1 MDEHQY
7 TGSKIK
13 NQFTAYIF
21 AQIRGARQNYIRKML
36 RVSGNEV
43 LEADLSTEE
52 AGIPLE
58 EKLDME
64 YREEILMKEAYGGY
78 PNWTEMKDRKLV
90 DAIMLL
96 SEEQVH
102 GLTGKF
108 VADLIL
114 QVLSYVAQ
122 IERDNNKQRQKE
134 GIQIAKENGVKF
146 GRPKIEIPEKF
157 ETVYWLWKENK
168 INKTE
173 AAKQLETNRTT
184 FGRWIVRYEEG
195 NEDIDDSKAG

>member
-78 PNWTEMKDRKLV
+78 PDWTEMKDRKLV

-96 SEEQVH
+96 SEEERNLIYQHVFEEKGFKEMSRINALPEH
-102 GLTGKF
+102 KVKGVYYYAIRKIRKWTGGDK
-108 VADLIL
+108 
-114 QVLSYVAQ
+114 S
-122 IERDNNKQRQKE
+122 
-134 GIQIAKENGVKF
+134 
-146 GRPKIEIPEKF
+146 
-157 ETVYWLWKENK
+157 
-168 INKTE
+168 
-173 AAKQLETNRTT
+173 
-184 FGRWIVRYEEG
+184 
-195 NEDIDDSKAG
+195 